1 MRLVL
6 ASGSPRRARLL
17 SEAGITFDIAASD
30 VDETPLPDEPPAEYI
45 GRVALAKANVPA
57 LDDDMVVLAA
67 DTAVIVD
74 STILGKPHDAARATA
89 MLELLS
95 GRWHDVMTAV
105 VVRWRGF
112 GGEHVLD
119 RLVTTAVEM
128 ESLDAERIAA
138 YVATG
143 EPFDKAGAY
152 AIQERGQ
159 ALVARVHGSGSN
171 VVGLPVDET
180 LAMLDEVPGWRTDGT
195 LA

>member
-1 MRLVL
+1 
-6 ASGSPRRARLL
+6 LL
-17 SEAGITFDIAASD
+17 SEAGVEFDVAASD
-30 VDETPLPDEPPAEYI
+30 VDETPLPDEPPAEYV
-45 GRVALAKANVPA
+45 GRVALAKARVPA
-57 LDDDMVVLAA
+57 LDDDIVVLAA

-95 GRWHDVMTAV
+95 GRWHEVMTVV

-112 GGEHVLD
+112 GGEHVLE
-119 RLVTTAVEM
+119 RLVTTAVEI
-128 ESLDAERIAA
+128 ETLDPDRIAA

-152 AIQERGQ
+152 AIQERGGE
-159 ALVARVHGSGSN
+159 LVAGLRGSRSN

-180 LAMLDEVPGWRTDGT
+180 LALLDEVPGWRTDGT

>member
-1 MRLVL
+1 
-6 ASGSPRRARLL
+6 LL

-30 VDETPLPDEPPAEYI
+30 VDETPLPDEPPAEYV
-45 GRVALAKANVPA
+45 GRVALAKASVPA

-138 YVATG
+138 Y
-143 EPFDKAGAY
+143 